1 MSVNDHTVVLK
12 LSKDNGFDDI
22 KISNKMLNFIL
33 NVGEMNQSLFEQIS
47 NKLLIFGEDVARQ
60 GGSFVIVSKNII
72 SDNFNIVA
80 TIQEANDFIE
90 LEEIEKQLKI

>member
-1 MSVNDHTVVLK
+1 MTDK
-12 LSKDNGFDDI
+12 
-22 KISNKMLNFIL
+22 
-33 NVGEMNQSLFEQIS
+33 FEQIS

-80 TIQEANDFIE
+80 Y
-90 LEEIEKQLKI
+90 LKHVINL